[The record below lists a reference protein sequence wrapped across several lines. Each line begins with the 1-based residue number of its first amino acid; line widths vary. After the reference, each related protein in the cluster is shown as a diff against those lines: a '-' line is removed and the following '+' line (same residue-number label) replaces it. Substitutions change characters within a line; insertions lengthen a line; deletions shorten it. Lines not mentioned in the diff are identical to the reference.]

1 MRRAAG
7 LLLAAI
13 LIAPRAAAAA
23 GAEKED
29 VLFAKLRGRIER
41 SDASLDGVLGVYVQD
56 LKTGRSLAVRP
67 DEPFPTASTIKIAVL
82 YELYRQS
89 AEGKIEL
96 GEATRPPL
104 PRVRGGG
111 VLQEL
116 GDQVSLTWRDMA
128 SLMLAFSDNEATNV
142 LIRRLGMD
150 SVNRRL
156 DALGFKKTRLR
167 RQMMDLEA
175 ARRGDEN
182 VSTPAELARLMVALR
197 DGDALDP
204 ARAKDMRE
212 VAALPRW
219 DTLSSKPAFLSGL
232 PEGVRVLEKSGELE
246 GVRASVAVVE
256 LERRPYVA
264 AIMTTHLRHDA
275 DGDALVR
282 EVSAALFDTFDRLDR
297 ASDLGRIISER

>member
-1 MRRAAG
+1 MG
-7 LLLAAI
+7 LLLAA
-13 LIAPRAAAAA
+13 LCMAPWARAA
-23 GAEKED
+23 GAEKEEL
-29 VLFAKLRGRIER
+29 LFAKLRARIER
-41 SDASLDGVLGVYVQD
+41 SDAALDGILGVYVQD
-56 LKTGRSLAVRP
+56 LKTRRSLSIRG
-67 DEPFPTASTIKIAVL
+67 DEPFPTASSIKIAVL
-82 YELYRQS
+82 YELYRQA

-96 GEATRPPL
+96 GEATRPPS

-116 GDQVSLTWRDMA
+116 GDQVSLSWRDLA
-128 SLMLAFSDNEATNV
+128 CLMLAFSDNEATNV
-142 LIRRLGMD
+142 LIRKLGMD
-150 SVNRRL
+150 AVNRRL
-156 DALGFKKTRLR
+156 DALGFKQTRLR

-182 VSTPAELARLMVALR
+182 VSTPAELARLMVTLR

-212 VAALPRW
+212 VASLPRW
-219 DTLSSKPAFLSGL
+219 DTTSSRPAFLSAL
-232 PEGVRVLEKSGELE
+232 PEGVKVLEKSGELE

-256 LERRPYVA
+256 LARRPYVA
-264 AIMTTHLRHDA
+264 AIMTTHLRRDA

-282 EVSAALFDTFDRLDR
+282 EISAALYDTFDRLDR